1 MAGRQIEFWKS
12 KFFLS
17 VITLYKIQSRNV
29 ANMREIGQN
38 YISIIPNVT
47 EGIVPSVT
55 EGMMLK
61 YFWPISHILAS
72 FRL

>member
-1 MAGRQIEFWKS
+1 MVGN
-12 KFFLS
+12 
-17 VITLYKIQSRNV
+17 LYKIQSRNV

-47 EGIVPSVT
+47 KGIVPSVT

-61 YFWPISHILAS
+61 YFWPISRILGT